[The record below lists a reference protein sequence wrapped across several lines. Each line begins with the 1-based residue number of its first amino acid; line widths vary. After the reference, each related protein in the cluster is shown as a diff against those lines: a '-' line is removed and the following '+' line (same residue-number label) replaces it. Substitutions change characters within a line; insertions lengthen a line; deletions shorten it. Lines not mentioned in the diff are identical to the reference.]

1 MKTSEF
7 QQDIGGA
14 VDCMER
20 ITKAAKGCDQISLK
34 NTLFDDILFSAV
46 KTAQEA
52 SAEGVY
58 YCGPVK
64 TSHKVFFLAKLE
76 KSMKQW
82 TGGSYLVTKSTPIFP
97 GDIPLMGIR

>member
-46 KTAQEA
+46 KTA
-52 SAEGVY
+52 
-58 YCGPVK
+58 
-64 TSHKVFFLAKLE
+64 
-76 KSMKQW
+76 
-82 TGGSYLVTKSTPIFP
+82 
-97 GDIPLMGIR
+97 